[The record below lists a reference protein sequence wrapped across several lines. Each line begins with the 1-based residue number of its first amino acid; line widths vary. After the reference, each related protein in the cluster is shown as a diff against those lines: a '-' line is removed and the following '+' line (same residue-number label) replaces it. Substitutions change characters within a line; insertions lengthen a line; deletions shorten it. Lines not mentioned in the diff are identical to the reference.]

1 MDGIGSC
8 EEREGGLSTETE
20 GGGVEVAR
28 SPRKSWARITAS
40 AATLS
45 MLALVGLTGAPPASA
60 QVSAATAAFN
70 GSADGATVHVDALTG
85 ASSTLADLSQAYGGA
100 AINSKGLNT
109 QVDDQTLDT
118 QVQAADPGKES
129 GARGSGVELGLGN
142 ATPVAN
148 PQLILDQKATADA
161 PPNSTQDKKI
171 TVPIPP
177 IITASLLEGKATANW
192 DTSGCILGEPVA
204 QGFGHAA
211 NAQAVG
217 TGPGAV
223 VNAPGDLTDTSELD
237 FVPQTDPSGAVA
249 GNSVGLMA
257 SDSQTYAPIGLLGGA
272 VTITVVGPIFLKAVA
287 TGIPG
292 DAYVLHNTGGA
303 PIVTVQ
309 AGGVTVAS
317 LSADQIFGAGGF
329 HLPLLGLA
337 DVQIGGPPTINANP
351 DGTSV
356 TTDWNLI
363 KINVGGAV
371 TGLLG
376 TANIANLEVAHMHA
390 DATVPAGGLICQ
402 VDVSKTAQP
411 ATVHPGDHFT
421 YTITVTNPHACTL
434 TGVKVV
440 DTLTTTGGVRYTID
454 GANPPQD
461 SKTGSTLTWNDIGPL
476 APGAT
481 KQLTVN
487 MTLDSGSAG
496 GTLTETANV
505 TASCAIGNAQ
515 GTSTVNVP
523 AVGQASIVGPS
534 ISSANGAVLPVTGGL
549 TGRYYAV
556 ALLIL
561 LAAAAFGWRGLKV
574 LFDSGR

>member
-1 MDGIGSC
+1 
-8 EEREGGLSTETE
+8 
-20 GGGVEVAR
+20 
-28 SPRKSWARITAS
+28 
-40 AATLS
+40 

-60 QVSAATAAFN
+60 QVQAATAAFS
-70 GSADGATVHVDALTG
+70 GYAAGATVHVNALNSG
-85 ASSTLADLSQAYGGA
+85 SSNVVELDQAYGGA
-100 AINSKGLNT
+100 AVNSKGLNAE
-109 QVDDQTLDT
+109 VDSQIDT
-118 QVQAADPGKES
+118 VVQAADPGKMS
-129 GARGSGVELGLGN
+129 GAQGSGVELGLGN
-142 ATPVAN
+142 KTPVAN

-161 PPNSTQDKKI
+161 PPNSTQDHKI
-171 TVPIPP
+171 SLNGALNPIVDA
-177 IITASLLEGKATANW
+177 TLLEGRATANW

-217 TGPGAV
+217 SGTTTPV

-237 FVPQTDPSGAVA
+237 FVPQTDAAGNVA

-257 SDSQTYAPIGLLGGA
+257 SDTQTFAPISLLGGL
-272 VTITVVGPIFLKAVA
+272 ITVTVIGPIYLKAVA
-287 TGIPG
+287 TGIAG

-303 PIVTVQ
+303 PLVTVQ
-309 AGGVTVAS
+309 TAAQTTALT
-317 LSADQIFGAGGF
+317 LSADQLFGANGIN
-329 HLPLLGLA
+329 LPLLGL
-337 DVQIGGPPTINANP
+337 VNIQLGGPPTVQAAA

-356 TTDWNLI
+356 TANWNLI
-363 KINVGGAV
+363 SLSVGGAV
-371 TGLLG
+371 ATLLQ
-376 TANIANLEVAHMHA
+376 AHNVADLAVAHMEA
-390 DATVPAGGLICQ
+390 SATVPAGGLICQ

-440 DTLTTTGGVRYTID
+440 DTLTTTGNVRYTID
-454 GANPPQD
+454 GANPAQNA
-461 SKTGSTLTWNDIGPL
+461 KTGSTLTWNDIGPL
-476 APGAT
+476 APGQT
-481 KQLTVN
+481 KQLVVN
-487 MTLDSGSAG
+487 MTLSSGSGG

-523 AVGQASIVGPS
+523 AIGSASITGPAVN
-534 ISSANGAVLPVTGGL
+534 SANGAVLPVTGGL

-561 LAAAAFGWRGLKV
+561 LGAAAFGWRGLKV